1 MKLAC
6 AFLALVASLA
16 VLGPVAKCG
25 PIELSELGAF
35 ADSLEEFRGTLG
47 HECEGADGGCVSRP
61 KDGGGSG
68 SGGSGGGGGGGGVDT
83 SDWSGVI
90 KPKRGC

>member
-16 VLGPVAKCG
+16 VLAPVAKCG

-47 HECEGADGGCVSRP
+47 HECESGDGGCVS
-61 KDGGGSG
+61 KGKGGD
-68 SGGSGGGGGGGGVDT
+68 SGGSGGGGGGNSGDT
-83 SDWSGVI
+83 QVFN
-90 KPKRGC
+90 